1 MDNTQNNLGQQI
13 KKSKWPKRIFFLFLI
28 IIVSFAGYVWVCGT
42 SYREVSRTGVVV
54 KVSKKGYLIKTY
66 EGTLN
71 LGSISSGEGI
81 VMPTKIWDFSIQKN
95 DTSVFNKITRTQGK
109 DVRLYY
115 QEVVKTF
122 FWQGDTRYYVNKI
135 EVVK

>member
-42 SYREVSRTGVVV
+42 SYSEGSRTGVVV
-54 KVSKKGYLIKTY
+54 KVSKKGYLFKTY

-71 LGSISSGEGI
+71 LGIISYGEGI
-81 VMPTKIWDFSIQKN
+81 DMPTKIWDFSIQKN

-109 DVRLYY
+109 YVRLYY

-122 FWQGDTRYYVNKI
+122 FWQGDTRYYINKI

>member
-1 MDNTQNNLGQQI
+1 VT
-13 KKSKWPKRIFFLFLI
+13 
-28 IIVSFAGYVWVCGT
+28 
-42 SYREVSRTGVVV
+42 
-54 KVSKKGYLIKTY
+54 KVSKKGYLFKTY

-81 VMPTKIWDFSIQKN
+81 IMPTKIWDFSIQKN

-122 FWQGDTRYYVNKI
+122 IWQGDTRYYVTKV

>member
-1 MDNTQNNLGQQI
+1 MDNAQNKQGEQI

-42 SYREVSRTGVVV
+42 TYSEGSRTGVVT
-54 KVSKKGYLIKTY
+54 KVSKKGYLFKTL

-81 VMPTKIWDFSIQKN
+81 IMPTKIWDFSIQRN
-95 DTSVFNKITRTQGK
+95 DTTVFNRITKTQGK

-122 FWQGDTRYYVNKI
+122 VWQGDTRYYVTKV
-135 EVVK
+135 ELVK

>member
-1 MDNTQNNLGQQI
+1 MDNAQNKQGEQI

-28 IIVSFAGYVWVCGT
+28 IIASFAGYVWVCGT
-42 SYREVSRTGVVV
+42 TYSEGSRTGVVT
-54 KVSKKGYLIKTY
+54 KVSKKGYLFKTY

-81 VMPTKIWDFSIQKN
+81 IMPTKIWDFSIQKN

-109 DVRLYY
+109 DVRLYS

-122 FWQGDTRYYVNKI
+122 IWQGDTRYYVTKV

>member
-1 MDNTQNNLGQQI
+1 MDNTQNNQGQQI

-42 SYREVSRTGVVV
+42 TYSEGSRTGVVT
-54 KVSKKGYLIKTY
+54 KVSKKGYLFKTL

-81 VMPTKIWDFSIQKN
+81 IMPTKIWDFSIQRN
-95 DTSVFNKITRTQGK
+95 DTTVFNRITKTQGK

-122 FWQGDTRYYVNKI
+122 VWQGDTRYYVTKV
-135 EVVK
+135 ELVK

>member
-1 MDNTQNNLGQQI
+1 MDNAQNKQGEQI

-28 IIVSFAGYVWVCGT
+28 IIASFAGYVWVCGT
-42 SYREVSRTGVVV
+42 TYSEGSRTGVVT
-54 KVSKKGYLIKTY
+54 KVSKKGYLFKTL

-81 VMPTKIWDFSIQKN
+81 IMPTKIWDFSIQRN
-95 DTSVFNKITRTQGK
+95 DTAVFNKITKTQGK

-122 FWQGDTRYYVNKI
+122 VWQGDTRYYVTKV
-135 EVVK
+135 ELVK

>member
-1 MDNTQNNLGQQI
+1 MDNAKNNQGQQI

-28 IIVSFAGYVWVCGT
+28 IIASFTGYVWMSGIT
-42 SYREVSRTGVVV
+42 YSEGSRTGVVV
-54 KVSKKGYLIKTY
+54 KVSKKGYLFKTY

-71 LGSISSGEGI
+71 LGSISSGDGI
-81 VMPTKIWDFSIQKN
+81 IMPTKIWDFSIQKN

-122 FWQGDTRYYVNKI
+122 VWQGDTRYYVTKV

>member
-1 MDNTQNNLGQQI
+1 MDNAKNNQGQQI

-28 IIVSFAGYVWVCGT
+28 LIGSFVSYVWVCGT
-42 SYREVSRTGVVV
+42 NYSEGSRTGVVV
-54 KVSKKGYLIKTY
+54 KVSKKGYLFKTY

-81 VMPTKIWDFSIQKN
+81 IMPTKIWDFSIQKN

-122 FWQGDTRYYVNKI
+122 VWQGDTRYYITKV